1 MIINIPFR
9 CCEYII
15 DNSFY
20 NSKMISLISNVPES
34 NNLCFSNNLYFS
46 NNLLNKIEILNTDI
60 EQTNVILFC
69 IWFINVIMF
78 IHFLEKK

>member
-9 CCEYII
+9 FCEYII

-20 NSKMISLISNVPES
+20 NNKMISLISTVPES
-34 NNLCFSNNLYFS
+34 NKLYFS

-60 EQTNVILFC
+60 QQTNIILFC

>member
-9 CCEYII
+9 CCEYMV

-20 NSKMISLISNVPES
+20 NNKMISLISNVPQ
-34 NNLCFSNNLYFS
+34 S

-60 EQTNVILFC
+60 QQTNVLLFC
-69 IWFINVIMF
+69 IWFINLIMF

>member
-1 MIINIPFR
+1 MIINIPIR

-20 NSKMISLISNVPES
+20 NNKMISLISNVPES
-34 NNLCFSNNLYFS
+34 N
-46 NNLLNKIEILNTDI
+46 KIEILYTDI
-60 EQTNVILFC
+60 QQTNIILFC

>member
-9 CCEYII
+9 CCEYMV

-20 NSKMISLISNVPES
+20 NNKMISLISNVPQ
-34 NNLCFSNNLYFS
+34 S
-46 NNLLNKIEILNTDI
+46 NNLLNKIKILNTDI
-60 EQTNVILFC
+60 QQTNVLLFC
-69 IWFINVIMF
+69 IWFINLIMF

>member
-9 CCEYII
+9 YCEYII

-34 NNLCFSNNLYFS
+34 NKLYFS
-46 NNLLNKIEILNTDI
+46 NNLLNKIEILHTDI
-60 EQTNVILFC
+60 EQTNVLLFC